1 MCFLN
6 YSLELYIST
15 ACSTFFD
22 KYDKSIKEE
31 TERVFKKYSVIC
43 DKSYKNLLVNLA
55 KSFKIQPKCVQTSSK
70 GQLTLNKKKKQPFAV
85 FFRIGV
91 LKNFAIFT
99 EKHLCWSL
107 FLYKKTRL
115 QSWNFIKKRLQ
126 HRCFPVNIANF
137 FKAPVSNKI
146 CERLLERFST

>member
-55 KSFKIQPKCVQTSSK
+55 KSFKIQPKCVQTSTK
-70 GQLTLNKKKKQPFAV
+70 GQLTLNKKKKQPFTV

-107 FLYKKTRL
+107 FLINLLATL
-115 QSWNFIKKRLQ
+115 LKRDSNAG
-126 HRCFPVNIANF
+126 RYFPVNVAQFLRTAF
-137 FKAPVSNKI
+137 FLWNTSTLAVSVKA
-146 CERLLERFST
+146 